1 MEKKNELSAH
11 RARSIQA
18 VLGDG
23 FRLYIQNFWRLVRSS
38 WIQAI
43 IYALV
48 FGAAYT
54 CFFML
59 LLPRLLGS
67 EVSGLASVVCWP
79 LIIVCCLLAAIL
91 FAFAGGFAPL
101 KEHWLS
107 GAISRPTRWWGRWPW
122 RLTVRGLVRLPHML
136 WTVIRRK
143 QLGSLVTV
151 SLILFLVV
159 LVLTVIL
166 QLPAV
171 ILGLANVEAQVGL
184 AAGDA
189 VDMPENLCVLNVA
202 TFSVCSFLQAYIH
215 LGTLFPLYYIW
226 RNAVTGLKNEG
237 AKGAD
242 SQNS

>member
-38 WIQAI
+38 WMQAI

-48 FGAAYT
+48 FGGAYT

-67 EVSGLASVVCWP
+67 EVSGLSSVVGWP
-79 LIIVCCLLAAIL
+79 LAIVCCLLALIL
-91 FAFAGGFAPL
+91 FAFAGGFSPL
-101 KEHWLS
+101 KEHWLT
-107 GAISRPTRWWGRWPW
+107 GAISLPVHWWGRWPW
-122 RLTVRGLVRLPHML
+122 RLTVRGLVRLPRLL
-136 WTVIRRK
+136 WTVIRGK

-151 SLILFLVV
+151 SLVMFLVV

-189 VDMPENLCVLNVA
+189 VDMPENLWLINVA
-202 TFSVCSFLQAYIH
+202 TFSVCSLLQAYIH
-215 LGTLFPLYYIW
+215 LSTLFPLYYIW
-226 RNAVTGLKNEG
+226 RNAIFSLRG
-237 AKGAD
+237 KGAEGEY
-242 SQNS
+242 SKNS

>member
-38 WIQAI
+38 WMQAI

-48 FGAAYT
+48 FGGAYT

-67 EVSGLASVVCWP
+67 EVSGLSSVVGWP
-79 LIIVCCLLAAIL
+79 LAIVSCLLAVIV

-101 KEHWLS
+101 KEHWLT
-107 GAISRPTRWWGRWPW
+107 GAISRPVHWWGRWPW
-122 RLTVRGLVRLPHML
+122 RLTVRGLTRLPRML
-136 WTVIRRK
+136 WTVIRGK

-151 SLILFLVV
+151 SLVMFLVV

-189 VDMPENLCVLNVA
+189 VDMPENLWLINVA
-202 TFSVCSFLQAYIH
+202 TFSVCSLLQAYIH

-226 RNAVTGLKNEG
+226 RNAIFGLKD
-237 AKGAD
+237 KGAEGEG